1 MGSTIETILEGR
13 NGKQA
18 VMAPG
23 RRLVVIGERLNPT
36 NRKKLAAQLQA
47 GDMTMARADARRQV
61 EQGADVIDVNVGF
74 AGSDEPVVMAAV
86 VEAVMKEVEVPL
98 CIDSAN
104 LQATEAGL
112 KTFAEHGGKK
122 ALVNSTTGE
131 DERMGKFLPLAAEYS
146 AAIIGL
152 AHDERGIDFEVDH
165 RLEAAAKI
173 LDRAGKYGIPRSDVV
188 IDALTLAVGAN
199 TNAGRV
205 TLDTQLRVT
214 TELQANTTSGASNV
228 SFGLPDRKLINL
240 AYLPLLISRG
250 LTSAITNPLEDSIYN
265 VILASDLLMGHDADA
280 RRWIEAFRK
289 RRAAEDGS
297 G

>member
-1 MGSTIETILEGR
+1 MASETETILEGR
-13 NGKQA
+13 NGCQA
-18 VMAPG
+18 VMGPG

-36 NRKKLAAQLQA
+36 NRKTLAAQLQA

-61 EQGADVIDVNVGF
+61 EAGADVLDVNVGF
-74 AGSDEPVVMAAV
+74 AGADEPAVMAALV
-86 VEAVMKEVEVPL
+86 AAVMEEVEAPL

-104 LQATEAGL
+104 LQATQAGL
-112 KTFAEHGGKK
+112 KAFAEHGGKK

-131 DERMGKFLPLAAEYS
+131 DERMGKFLPLAAEYG

-173 LDRAGKYGIPRSDVV
+173 IDRAGQYGIPRSDVV

-199 TNAGRV
+199 TSAGRV
-205 TLDTQLRVT
+205 TLDTQIRVT
-214 TELQANTTSGASNV
+214 TELGANTTSGASNV

-250 LTSAITNPLEDSIYN
+250 LTSAITNPLEDSNRN
-265 VILASDLLMGHDADA
+265 VVLASDLLMGHDADA

-289 RRAAEDGS
+289 RRAAEGGS
-297 G
+297 S

>member
-1 MGSTIETILEGR
+1 
-13 NGKQA
+13 
-18 VMAPG
+18 
-23 RRLVVIGERLNPT
+23 
-36 NRKKLAAQLQA
+36 
-47 GDMTMARADARRQV
+47 
-61 EQGADVIDVNVGF
+61 VGF
-74 AGSDEPVVMAAV
+74 AGADEPAVMAEV
-86 VEAVMKEVEVPL
+86 VGAVMEEVEVPL

-112 KTFAEHGGKK
+112 KTFAERGGKK

-131 DERMGKFLPLAAEYS
+131 DERMGKFLPLAAEYG

-152 AHDERGIDFEVDH
+152 AHDERGIDFEIDH

-173 LDRAGKYGIPRSDVV
+173 FDRAAQYGIPRSDII

-205 TLDTQLRVT
+205 TLDAQIRVS
-214 TELQANTTSGASNV
+214 TELKANTTSGASNV

-250 LTSAITNPLEDSIYN
+250 LTSAITNPLEDSIRN
-265 VILASDLLMGHDADA
+265 VVLACDLLMGHDADA
-280 RRWIEAFRK
+280 RRWIGAYRK
-289 RRAAEDGS
+289 RRAAEGGS